1 MTPNVYQILLG
12 DPLPENGKL
21 LEAALCQCPCF
32 ALAHRVAAISELV
45 SYLASS
51 GNFVDK
57 SRYPH
62 PNLVLLDLNLSGRSC
77 GLEVLKWIQV
87 QTSRDYRVVVF
98 AAAADESECEQ
109 AYALGADGFVPKPAS
124 ADAMVEVLT
133 RIEGWLRNSLVEED
147 PLEFCVA

>member
-45 SYLASS
+45 SYLASA

-57 SRYPH
+57 SQYPH
-62 PNLVLLDLNLSGRSC
+62 PDLVLLDLNLSGRSS
-77 GLEVLKWIQV
+77 GLEVLKWIQA
-87 QTSRDYRVVVF
+87 QASRNYRVVVF
-98 AAAADESECEQ
+98 AGIADESQCEQ
-109 AYALGADGFVPKPAS
+109 AYALGADGFVAK
-124 ADAMVEVLT
+124 
-133 RIEGWLRNSLVEED
+133 
-147 PLEFCVA
+147 